1 MIDIAQWLSSPK
13 LILAPMAGVTDR
25 AFRSLCLEQGA
36 DLAFTE
42 MVSAKGLSYANE
54 KTKHLL
60 DLAVGEQLVAVQIF
74 GHEPSVMAEQA
85 VWIERELGDSLA
97 YIDINMGCPARKIV
111 AKGDGSA
118 LMRTPDLAAE
128 IVSTVNGAVACPVT
142 VKFRRGWSEEDGETA
157 GDFAVKMEEA
167 GAHAVA
173 VHGRFSTQL
182 YRGRASWDTVARVK
196 QRVSIPVIGNGD
208 VTCGSDARALME
220 YTQCD
225 AVMIARGAQG
235 NPWIFAQAK
244 AAIAG
249 APEPQPPTL
258 EQRIDMARRHAELL
272 SHHEGRTI
280 VRMRKHAM
288 WYLAGLPGAA
298 AARGEIN
305 YCTSLE
311 DFYHVFDELLRHA
324 RLHDASNEDRRS
336 ELSSHEEVR

>member
-1 MIDIAQWLSSPK
+1 
-13 LILAPMAGVTDR
+13 MAGVTDR

-54 KTKHLL
+54 KTRHLL
-60 DLAVGEQLVAVQIF
+60 DLAPNERSVAVQIF
-74 GHEPSVMAEQA
+74 GHEPSVMADQAAWIEQA
-85 VWIERELGDSLA
+85 MQDSLA

-111 AKGDGSA
+111 SKGDGSA
-118 LMRTPDLAAE
+118 LMKSPALASK
-128 IVSTVNGAVACPVT
+128 IVSSVKKAVACPVT
-142 VKFRRGWSEEDGETA
+142 VKFRRGWSEEEGESA
-157 GDFAVKMEEA
+157 PAFARVLEEA
-167 GAHAVA
+167 GADALA

-182 YRGRASWDTVARVK
+182 YRGRALWDTVARVK
-196 QRVSIPVIGNGD
+196 RSVSIPVIGNGD
-208 VTCGSDARALME
+208 VASGSDAVELLRR
-220 YTQCD
+220 TNCD

-249 APEPQPPTL
+249 DAQPDPPTI
-258 EQRIDMARRHAELL
+258 EQRIAMARRHAELL

-298 AARGEIN
+298 AARGRIN

-311 DFYHVFDELLRHA
+311 DFNGVFDELL
-324 RLHDASNEDRRS
+324 ASA
-336 ELSSHEEVR
+336 EERACSPHPDSTLR